1 MTYSKVLTTAALA
14 AVLALGA
21 VFPTGAASAAELTED
36 NSYRF
41 AGSDR
46 YQTSLEI
53 SQDWPD
59 KSVET
64 VVVATGGDFP
74 DALAATPLAGAYYS
88 PLLLTKKDS
97 LPAGFAAE
105 LKRLGAKNVILVGGT
120 GAISEKVQKK
130 FQH

>member
-14 AVLALGA
+14 AALALGA
-21 VFPTGAASAAELTED
+21 VLPTGAASAATLTED

-53 SQDWPD
+53 SQGWPD

-74 DALAATPLAGAYYS
+74 DALAATPLAGAYES

-97 LPAGFAAE
+97 LPIGFAAE
-105 LKRLGAKNVILVGGT
+105 LKRLGAK
-120 GAISEKVQKK
+120 K
-130 FQH
+130 

>member
-1 MTYSKVLTTAALA
+1 
-14 AVLALGA
+14 
-21 VFPTGAASAAELTED
+21 AELTED

-46 YQTSLEI
+46 YQTSLEV

-59 KSVET
+59 NSVET

-74 DALAATPLAGAYYS
+74 DALAATPLAGAHFS

-120 GAISEKVQKK
+120 GAISEKVQKEISALK
-130 FQH
+130 INVER